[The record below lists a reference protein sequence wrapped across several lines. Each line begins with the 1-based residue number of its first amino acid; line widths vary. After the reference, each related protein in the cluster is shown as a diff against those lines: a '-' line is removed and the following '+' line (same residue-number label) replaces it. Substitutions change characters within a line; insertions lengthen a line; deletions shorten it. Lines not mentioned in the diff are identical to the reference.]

1 MLILSRNIGEAI
13 LIGDDISV
21 TISNV
26 QGGQVRLA
34 IDAPKSVA
42 VDRAEIRQRKIE
54 SPRLAEQI
62 VPPVSPTAVDQP
74 LHIDQRI
81 KDAAAEEMFLTIVF
95 KLPNAQSAG
104 PLINQLPYGQLA
116 LGTQAKVFGMTTGN
130 LMEVEPCEA

>member
-13 LIGDDISV
+13 LIGNDISV
-21 TISNV
+21 TVSNV

-42 VDRAEIRQRKIE
+42 VDRSEIRQRKIDN
-54 SPRLAEQI
+54 PRAE
-62 VPPVSPTAVDQP
+62 AGQP
-74 LHIDQRI
+74 QHIDQRI

-95 KLPNAQSAG
+95 KLPNAQAAG

-116 LGTQAKVFGMTTGN
+116 LGTAAKVFGMTTGN
-130 LMEVEPCEA
+130 LMEIEPCEA